1 VITQAIQRLIER
13 RDLSEAEAR
22 EVMELIMT
30 GGATDAQLGSFLTAL
45 RMKGE
50 TQDEVVGFA
59 RVMRE
64 KATPLWNG
72 DPLDVLD
79 TCGTGGDGSGTFNIS
94 TVAAFV
100 AAGAGARVAK
110 HGNRAASSK
119 CGSADV
125 LESLGVNIQ
134 MPPSDLRRVLK
145 DVGIGFLFAPSFH
158 TSIKYVMPARK
169 QLGIRTVF
177 NMLGP
182 LANPAGATFQVIGV
196 YSESLLDLMAG
207 AVVRLGVR
215 HAFIVHGR
223 DGVDEI
229 TLSAP
234 TDVVEVTE
242 GNLRRFT
249 VEPEDFGVER
259 AGPEA
264 LQGGDAATNARITHD
279 ILAGETGPRRDIV
292 LINAAAAIAAAGLA
306 GDLAEG
312 FRLAMLSIDSGAA
325 RQKLDELKEFAPA

>member
-1 VITQAIQRLIER
+1 MITQTIQRLIEG

-22 EVMELIMT
+22 EVMGLIMT

-72 DPLDVLD
+72 EPLDVLD

-158 TSIKYVMPARK
+158 TSMKYVMPARK

-182 LANPAGATFQVIGV
+182 LANPAGAAFQVIGV
-196 YSESLLDLMAG
+196 YSETLLDLMAG
-207 AVVRLGVR
+207 AVARLGVR
-215 HAFIVHGR
+215 HAFIVHGQ

-242 GNLRRFT
+242 GKLRRFT

-259 AGPEA
+259 SGPEA
-264 LQGGDAATNARITHD
+264 LQGGDAATNARITLD
-279 ILAGETGPRRDIV
+279 ILAGETGPRRNIV

-306 GDLAEG
+306 GDLGEG